1 MRYFLELAYCGA
13 SYTGWQRQPNGLSVQ
28 EVVETALQQVLKEQI
43 SITGAGRTDA
53 GVHAYR
59 MVAHFDSLYKGLDE
73 TMPLFVPAKHLA
85 PGIRLRRIRP
95 VGPEAHARFSAISRT
110 YRYFIDQE
118 GSPYRR
124 HYAYPFRK
132 PLDIEAMQLACQA
145 LLGRKDFSAFAR
157 SGTDNLHFECD
168 ISKAVWYPYAGML
181 VFEVTA
187 NRFLRNMVRAIVGTM
202 LDVGRGKL
210 SPTDFESIIA
220 GKERSAAGASAQAR
234 GLFLWDISYPD
245 EIYL

>member
-1 MRYFLELAYCGA
+1 MRYFLELAYNGTA
-13 SYTGWQRQPNGLSVQ
+13 YAGWQRQPNGFSVQ
-28 EVVETALQQVLKEQI
+28 EAVEVALQHALREQVEL
-43 SITGAGRTDA
+43 TGAGRTDA

-59 MVAHFDSLYKGLDE
+59 MMAHFDSRHEGLDE
-73 TMPLFVPAKHLA
+73 TMPLLVPAKHLTS
-85 PGIRLRRIRP
+85 GIRLRSIRK
-95 VGPEAHARFSAISRT
+95 VAPEAHARFSAISRT
-110 YRYFIDQE
+110 YRYFIDLE
-118 GSPYRR
+118 GSPVRR

-132 PLDIEAMQLACQA
+132 PLDVEAMQFACRA
-145 LLGRKDFSAFAR
+145 LIGRKDFSAFAR

-168 ISKAVWYPYAGML
+168 ISKAVWHSYEGML
-181 VFEVTA
+181 IFEVTA

-210 SPTDFESIIA
+210 SPADFERIIA

-234 GLFLWDISYPD
+234 GLFLWNIAYSD